1 MNRTNHLMIRSSK
14 RGGFTLIELLV
25 VIAII
30 AILAALLLPALG
42 KAKIKAQAIQCL
54 SNTKQITLGI
64 IMYTGDYYDQF
75 ADNGRW
81 LASPTGLDYLN
92 SPDNI
97 NSDQL
102 LDSALSPLASYIRSV
117 NVYKCPGDKFDAAN
131 GPRVRSISM
140 NGVLGGKPTVQGS
153 NPGGRNYHGGGT
165 IALGPGGAGVASKM
179 SALSVPGPSAV
190 WAVTDEHGDSIND
203 AIFMFDPG
211 YIPSALK
218 WRDLPASYHNNAG
231 SFSFADGHSEIRK
244 WKVPDKTAYPV
255 KKDGTKPWTTA
266 TMRSGVNGADYEW
279 VQDRMP
285 YQR

>member
-1 MNRTNHLMIRSSK
+1 MNRTNHLINRSSK

-54 SNTKQITLGI
+54 SNTKQITLGM
-64 IMYTGDYYDQF
+64 IMYTGDFYDQF
-75 ADNGRW
+75 ADNGKW
-81 LASPTGLDYLN
+81 LASPVGLDYAN

-102 LDSALSPLASYIRSV
+102 LDSAVSPLAAYIRSV

-140 NGVLGGKPTVQGS
+140 NGVLGGKPTVQGT
-153 NPGGRNYHGGGT
+153 NPGGRNYYGGSGST
-165 IALGPGGAGVASKM
+165 VGVAAKM
-179 SALSVPGPSAV
+179 SALSVPGPSSV

-203 AIFMFDPG
+203 AVFMFDPG
-211 YIPSALK
+211 YIPSAVK

-244 WKVPDKTAYPV
+244 WKVLDKTVYPV
-255 KKDGTKPWTTA
+255 RKDGTRPWTTVA
-266 TMRSGVNGADYEW
+266 MRIGVNGADYEW